1 MRIIIDAD
9 ACPRG
14 VKNIC
19 TEISAQYQIPMTMVS
34 DRSHDLS
41 DDDAEVIFVDQGK
54 DASDFK
60 IVALTT
66 PQDIVVTHDYGLA
79 SLVLDKAMSVIHPD
93 GFIYSAANIDELLY
107 KRYLNQKLRQS
118 GHAAR
123 IKKRRPEDDEAFRII
138 LLSLVT
144 PMDAVLTD
152 RGLDNGGNSL

>member
-19 TEISAQYQIPMTMVS
+19 TEIAAQYQLPLTMVS
-34 DRSHDLS
+34 DRNHDLE
-41 DDDAEVIFVDQGK
+41 DDGSEVITVDSGR

-60 IVALTT
+60 IVEITT

-79 SLVLDKAMSVIHPD
+79 SMVLEKAMSVIHPD

-107 KRYLNQKLRQS
+107 KRYLNQKLRKS
-118 GHAAR
+118 GHARR
-123 IKKRRPEDDEAFRII
+123 IKKRSPEEDEAFRII
-138 LLSLVT
+138 LLSLVK
-144 PMDAVLTD
+144 PMDSIILPD
-152 RGLDNGGNSL
+152 